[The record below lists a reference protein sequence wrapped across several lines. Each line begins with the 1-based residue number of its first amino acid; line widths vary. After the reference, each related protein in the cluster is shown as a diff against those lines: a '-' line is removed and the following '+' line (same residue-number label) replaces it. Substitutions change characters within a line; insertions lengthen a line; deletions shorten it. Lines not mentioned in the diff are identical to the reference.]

1 MEVELTDIEIEKI
14 TNKQLKKVKE
24 MIKELEALKK

>member
-24 MIKELEALKK
+24 MIKELEEL